1 MKEII
6 KHEAPLGGEGAKF
19 QAQLGVEG
27 EFLSA
32 NIAVQ
37 YPIEKLVTPAL
48 DVINNLVDQIEEFI
62 PGDQKEMAT
71 KLKLEAKEALVKA
84 LSEQV

>member
-6 KHEAPLGGEGAKF
+6 KHEAALGGDGAKF

-32 NIAVQ
+32 NVAVQ

-48 DVINNLVDQIEEFI
+48 NVINNLVDQIEEFI
-62 PGDQKEMAT
+62 PGDQKEMAA

-84 LSEQV
+84 LSEQA

>member
-32 NIAVQ
+32 NVAVQ

-48 DVINNLVDQIEEFI
+48 DVINN
-62 PGDQKEMAT
+62 
-71 KLKLEAKEALVKA
+71 
-84 LSEQV
+84 